1 MKKALFQL
9 HVAVF
14 LAGFTG
20 LLGAL
25 IQLNEGL
32 LVWYRMLLAVVIL
45 GIILFFKKELKKISK
60 KDFFKIT
67 GVGAIVALHWVSFY
81 GSIKYANVSIAL
93 VCFSSIGLFTA
104 LLEPLF
110 FKRKIDIVEVLLGLL
125 AIAGIYLIFSFNPG
139 FSTGIILGIIS
150 AVLAVLF
157 SILNKQLVAR
167 IPVRTLTFFELGGGW
182 LFLTLILPFYLNLFP
197 TSKIF
202 PGYYDWFWLL
212 ILAGVC
218 TVWAFR
224 LQLNALKKLSPFT
237 NNLIYNLEPVYGIA
251 LAFIFLKENKEF
263 TSEFYVGLAII
274 IFAVVLQMLR
284 MLQHKDAHHYHS

>member
-9 HVAVF
+9 HIAVF

-32 LVWYRMLLAVVIL
+32 LVWYRMLLTVAILAVIL
-45 GIILFFKKELKKISK
+45 WYRNELRTIST
-60 KDFFKIT
+60 KDMIKVA

-104 LLEPLF
+104 LLEPVF
-110 FKRKIDIVEVLLGLL
+110 FKRKIDPVELILGLM
-125 AIAGIYLIFSFNPG
+125 AISGIYLIFNFNPEY
-139 FSTGIILGIIS
+139 STGIVLGIIS
-150 AVLAVLF
+150 ALLAVLF
-157 SILNKQLVAR
+157 SIMNKQFVDR
-167 IPVRTLTFFELGGGW
+167 IPPKTLTFFELGGGW
-182 LFLTLILPFYLNLFP
+182 LFLTLILPFYLYLLP
-197 TSKIF
+197 TAKYLPSAI
-202 PGYYDWFWLL
+202 DWFWLL
-212 ILAGVC
+212 ILAAIC
-218 TVWAFR
+218 TVWAFE
-224 LQLNALKKLSPFT
+224 LQLKALKKLSPFT

-263 TSEFYVGLAII
+263 TIEFYWGLGII
-274 IFAVVLQMLR
+274 ILAVALQMLR
-284 MLQHKDAHHYHS
+284 MLKIKE

>member
-9 HVAVF
+9 HMAVF

-20 LLGAL
+20 LLGAF

-32 LVWYRMLLAVVIL
+32 LVWYRMLLTVVIL
-45 GIILFFKKELKKISK
+45 GIILWYKKELKTISK
-60 KDFFKIT
+60 TDIIKVT

-110 FKRKIDIVEVLLGLL
+110 FKRRIDIIELLLGLM
-125 AIAGIYLIFSFNPG
+125 AIAGIYLVFSFNPN
-139 FSTGIILGIIS
+139 FSTGILLGIIS
-150 AVLAVLF
+150 ALLAVLF
-157 SILNKQLVAR
+157 SILNKQFVER
-167 IPVRTLTFFELGGGW
+167 ISPKTLTLFELGGGW
-182 LFLTLILPFYLNLFP
+182 LFLTLVLPFYIYLFP
-197 TSKIF
+197 SQKLV
-202 PGYYDWFWLL
+202 PSLMDWFWLL
-212 ILAGVC
+212 ILAAVC
-218 TVWAFR
+218 TVWAFE
-224 LQLNALKKLSPFT
+224 LQLKALKKLSPFT

-263 TSEFYVGLAII
+263 GSGFYWGLGII
-274 IFAVVLQMLR
+274 MLAVLFQMLR
-284 MLQHKDAHHYHS
+284 MLKHKV

>member
-9 HVAVF
+9 HIAVF

-32 LVWYRMLLAVVIL
+32 LVWYRMLIAVIIL
-45 GIILFFKKELKKISK
+45 GIILWYKKELKSVSK
-60 KDFFKIT
+60 KDIFKIT
-67 GVGAIVALHWVSFY
+67 AVGAIVALHWVSFY

-110 FKRKIDIVEVLLGLL
+110 FKRRIDIIELLLGLM
-125 AIAGIYLIFSFNPG
+125 AIAGIYLIFSFNPN
-139 FSTGIILGIIS
+139 FLTGIILGIIS
-150 AVLAVLF
+150 ALLAVLF
-157 SILNKQLVAR
+157 SIFNKQFVER
-167 IPVRTLTFFELGGGW
+167 IPPKTLTLFELGGGW
-182 LFLTLILPFYLNLFP
+182 LFLTLILPFYIYLFP
-197 TSKIF
+197 SEKLTPSLM
-202 PGYYDWFWLL
+202 DWFWLL
-212 ILAGVC
+212 ILAAVC
-218 TVWAFR
+218 TVWAFE
-224 LQLNALKKLSPFT
+224 LQLKALKKLSPFT

-263 TSEFYVGLAII
+263 GSGFYWGLGII
-274 IFAVVLQMLR
+274 MLAVLFQMLR
-284 MLQHKDAHHYHS
+284 MLKHKET